1 MLIKKNTDYIVVN
14 FKINPVDDYTIF
26 FNLCYGLSCKIIE
39 EVKGIYIDLCWPEE
53 KKLSNSLYLFTG
65 SEKEI
70 GWIRIIHN
78 RSIWTVRDSSLS
90 GSLLGRFYREAF
102 RECSTIFLGS
112 DNNNLLLKIK
122 NTLGRIIKLNR
133 YRMTY

>member
-1 MLIKKNTDYIVVN
+1 MLVKKNTDYIVVN
-14 FKINPVDDYTIF
+14 FRINPVDDYTIF

-39 EVKGIYIDLCWPEE
+39 EDSIYIDLCWPDE
-53 KKLSNSLYLFTG
+53 KKFPKSLYLFTA

-78 RSIWTVRDSSLS
+78 RSIWTVRDSSLL
-90 GSLLGRFYREAF
+90 GSLLGRFYRDAF

-122 NTLGRIIKLNR
+122 NILDHIIKWV
-133 YRMTY
+133 TY

>member
-1 MLIKKNTDYIVVN
+1 MLVKKNTDYIVVN
-14 FKINPVDDYTIF
+14 FRINPVDDYTIF

-39 EVKGIYIDLCWPEE
+39 EKSIYIDLYWPEE
-53 KKLSNSLYLFTG
+53 KKLSKSLYLFTG

-70 GWIRIIHN
+70 GWVRIIHN
-78 RSIWTVRDSSLS
+78 RSIWTIRDSSLS

-112 DNNNLLLKIK
+112 DNNLLLKIK
-122 NTLGRIIKLNR
+122 NTLDHIIKLNR

>member
-1 MLIKKNTDYIVVN
+1 MLVKKNTDYIVVN
-14 FKINPVDDYTIF
+14 FRINPVDDYTIF

-39 EVKGIYIDLCWPEE
+39 EKSIYIDLYWPEE
-53 KKLSNSLYLFTG
+53 KKLSKSLYLFTG

-70 GWIRIIHN
+70 GWVRIIHD
-78 RSIWTVRDSSLS
+78 RSIWTIRDSSLS

-102 RECSTIFLGS
+102 RRECPTIFLGS
-112 DNNNLLLKIK
+112 DNNLLLKIK
-122 NTLGRIIKLNR
+122 NTLDHIIKLNR

>member
-1 MLIKKNTDYIVVN
+1 MLVKKNTDYIVVN
-14 FKINPVDDYTIF
+14 FRINPVDDYTIF

-39 EVKGIYIDLCWPEE
+39 EDSIYIDLCWPDE
-53 KKLSNSLYLFTG
+53 KKLSKSLYLFTG
-65 SEKEI
+65 SKKEI

-78 RSIWTVRDSSLS
+78 RSIWTIRDSSLL
-90 GSLLGRFYREAF
+90 GSLLGRFYRDAF

-122 NTLGRIIKLNR
+122 NILDHIIKWV
-133 YRMTY
+133 TY